1 MQRKIKCCQ
10 ENRSLPRPPGKGV
23 PPSPERVT
31 AHTASKKNLSLC
43 LLGGL
48 GELGVATSRPHS
60 PALLLCLK
68 LFPDQDGCAHG
79 ERGLPDGLGRYG
91 PWSTQ
96 GPGRRKGGHLPL
108 GEPGGG
114 PRWLSL
120 GPWARESLPQGRQ
133 DGAAGPTGS
142 GTRVHE
148 DHMWGPE
155 GRDGWALERSAPGGR
170 PMASPSLAP
179 IISLFTRRKACGPDD
194 LTCCLK
200 TNKRLPCQSV
210 FGLECYCSSFISSL

>member
-1 MQRKIKCCQ
+1 MFSGKQ
-10 ENRSLPRPPGKGV
+10 EPPSTPSERGPSQPRACHCTHSFQKEPESV
-23 PPSPERVT
+23 PPRGS
-31 AHTASKKNLSLC
+31 
-43 LLGGL
+43 

-68 LFPDQDGCAHG
+68 LFPDQDGRAHG
-79 ERGLPDGLGRYG
+79 ERGLPDGLGRHG
-91 PWSTQ
+91 PRSAR
-96 GPGRRKGGHLPL
+96 GPGHRKGGHLPL

-120 GPWARESLPQGRQ
+120 GPWARELLPQARQ
-133 DGAAGPTGS
+133 DGAARPAGS

-148 DHMWGPE
+148 DHMCGPE
-155 GRDGWALERSAPGGR
+155 GQDGWALERSAPGGR

-179 IISLFTRRKACGPDD
+179 IVSLVTRRKACGPQD

-200 TNKRLPCQSV
+200 TNKRLPCQSI